1 MKTLKDIMNE
11 SGMNPAHSHSK
22 HDSDHDMVDVSD
34 DNVVRRLNS
43 FLGCIADMDH
53 MLPEQT
59 IEVVRRRLAN
69 IGLSF
74 PTAEIVEDKGNIS
87 LPLTQ
92 FGGRFGKDIDTP
104 HNEFIKDDGISHRV
118 EGGRSI
124 NFVYEKKE
132 NGKFKVTAEIK

>member
-74 PTAEIVEDKGNIS
+74 PTAEIVEDNGNIS

-104 HNEFIKDDGISHRV
+104 HNEFVKDDGISHRV
-118 EGGRSI
+118 EGGSSI